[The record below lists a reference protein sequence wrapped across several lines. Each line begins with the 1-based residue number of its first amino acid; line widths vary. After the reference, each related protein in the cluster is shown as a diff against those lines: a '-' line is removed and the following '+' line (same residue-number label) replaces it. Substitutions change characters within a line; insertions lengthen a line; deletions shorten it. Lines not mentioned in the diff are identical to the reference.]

1 MIDIKELSKEHAA
14 LFPNATA
21 ESQLYKLE
29 EEIKELEDAKTNTQV
44 IKELADIV
52 IVCAGLYR
60 WFKSTAL
67 VIDFYFAMLNKF
79 IWHEVVKEVD
89 RKWQVNKAR
98 KWEWNGK
105 TYKHI
110 GVDGNE

>member
-1 MIDIKELSKEHAA
+1 MIDLKKISKQHEK
-14 LFPNATA
+14 LFPKATL
-21 ESQLYKLE
+21 ESQVWKLE
-29 EEIKELEDAKTNTQV
+29 EEINEYEDAGDGLQQR
-44 IKELADIV
+44 KERADII

-60 WFKSTAL
+60 WCPQLATTIAFDYYDKK
-67 VIDFYFAMLNKF
+67 VEE
-79 IWHEVVKEVD
+79 EVY
-89 RKWQVNKAR
+89 RKWQVNLNR